1 MGIDIKS
8 GSNVVDV
15 LVLTSIKIALIDIYE
30 TFNHLKTNILVDNL
44 HVSMGVPIDNSLY
57 WLFISLLGFLLTVD
71 HLEVHIS
78 DAAFRALQFIH
89 IDICW
94 YIIDVHFYI
103 LGWLIPHLWSR
114 YGSCGRKP
122 QSNVCEG
129 FPA

>member
-57 WLFISLLGFLLTVD
+57 
-71 HLEVHIS
+71 
-78 DAAFRALQFIH
+78 
-89 IDICW
+89 
-94 YIIDVHFYI
+94 
-103 LGWLIPHLWSR
+103 
-114 YGSCGRKP
+114 
-122 QSNVCEG
+122 
-129 FPA
+129 